1 MSKPPST
8 LKKHLVVLAES
19 PAGRTRCTAAPTPL
33 HHLLYH
39 TSVQSALNPHTAT
52 PSSLCTVLFISPSL
66 SPSLSVSSSLLL
78 TTVGLCQ
85 GLVIGFSAAF
95 SLRLPEMS
103 DRWWP
108 LVYIPCICCKALI
121 YLIRGTCVDGGEEER
136 RRRRVCRSE
145 DGAFYYECKTQRM
158 KRRMRRGSERERE
171 REEGGRSLRVMRSRC
186 TITS

>member
-1 MSKPPST
+1 M
-8 LKKHLVVLAES
+8 LAES

-52 PSSLCTVLFISPSL
+52 PSLLCTVLFISPSL
-66 SPSLSVSSSLLL
+66 SSSLTLPLSVSSSLLL

-121 YLIRGTCVDGGEEER
+121 YLIRGTCVDGGERKR
-136 RRRRVCRSE
+136 RRRRCVCVCRSE
-145 DGAFYYECKTQRM
+145 DGAFYYECKTRRM
-158 KRRMRRGSERERE
+158 KRRMQRGRE
-171 REEGGRSLRVMRSRC
+171 REEGGGGASESWGHGAQ
-186 TITS
+186 